1 MGFFDKLKQGLEKT
15 KKALFAPV
23 MQLFASYD
31 KVDDEFYDDLFDLL
45 VSADVGAYTSDYII
59 SELKKRLKSAGI
71 KEVEQAKGV
80 FREIMRE
87 LLGNYEPFE
96 LSSGLNILLI
106 IGVNGAG
113 KTTSTGKMAYY
124 YRKQGKKVMLAA
136 ADTFRAAAIE
146 QLEVWGTRA
155 DVPVIKQSAGAD
167 PSAVVFDSVAAANKQ
182 GVDVLIADTAGRLH
196 NKKNLLDELARTG
209 RVISREAPDAHKET
223 WLVLDATTGQN
234 AISQVKEF
242 GKASP
247 ITGLILTKLDGTA
260 KGGFILSIKRELD
273 IPVRFIGVG
282 EAPEDLQ
289 PFDPEQ
295 FLDAL
300 MGS

>member
-1 MGFFDKLKQGLEKT
+1 MGFFDKLKQGLSKT
-15 KKALFAPV
+15 KNALFAPV

-45 VSADVGAYTSDYII
+45 VSADVGAYTSDHII
-59 SELKKRLKSAGI
+59 EELRARLKKEGI

-80 FREIMRE
+80 FRQILRE
-87 LLGNYEPFE
+87 LLGDSEPFK
-96 LSSGLNILLI
+96 LDDGFNVLLI

-113 KTTSTGKMAYY
+113 KTTSTGKLAHY
-124 YRKQGKKVMLAA
+124 YRGQGKRVMLAA

-146 QLEVWGTRA
+146 QLEIWGDRA
-155 DVPVIKQSAGAD
+155 NVPVIKQSAGAD
-167 PSAVVFDSVAAANKQ
+167 PSAVVFDAVGAAKKQ
-182 GVDVLIADTAGRLH
+182 QADVLIADTAGRLH
-196 NKKNLLDELARTG
+196 NKKNLLDELAKTG
-209 RVISREAPDAHKET
+209 RVIDREAPGAHKET

-282 EAPEDLQ
+282 EAAEDLQ
-289 PFDPEQ
+289 PFDPDQ

-300 MGS
+300 MG

>member
-1 MGFFDKLKQGLEKT
+1 MGFFDKLKQGLSKT
-15 KKALFAPV
+15 KNALFAPV

-45 VSADVGAYTSDYII
+45 VSADVGAYTSDHII
-59 SELKKRLKSAGI
+59 EELRARLKKEGI
-71 KEVEQAKGV
+71 KVVEQAKGV
-80 FREIMRE
+80 FRQILRE
-87 LLGNYEPFE
+87 LLGDSEPFK
-96 LSSGLNILLI
+96 LDDGFNVLLI

-113 KTTSTGKMAYY
+113 KTTSTGKLAHY
-124 YRKQGKKVMLAA
+124 YRGQGKRVMLAA

-146 QLEVWGTRA
+146 QLEIWGDRA
-155 DVPVIKQSAGAD
+155 NVPVIKQSAGAD
-167 PSAVVFDSVAAANKQ
+167 PSAVVFDAVGAAKKQ
-182 GVDVLIADTAGRLH
+182 QADVLIADTAGRLH
-196 NKKNLLDELARTG
+196 NKKNLLDELAKTG
-209 RVISREAPDAHKET
+209 RVIDREAPGAHKET

-282 EAPEDLQ
+282 EAAEDLQ
-289 PFDPEQ
+289 PFDPDQ

-300 MGS
+300 MG

>member
-1 MGFFDKLKQGLEKT
+1 MGFFDKLKQGLSKT
-15 KKALFAPV
+15 KNALFAPV

-45 VSADVGAYTSDYII
+45 VSADVGAYTSDHII
-59 SELKKRLKSAGI
+59 EELRARLKKEGI

-80 FREIMRE
+80 FRQILRE
-87 LLGNYEPFE
+87 LLGDSEPLKLDDGF
-96 LSSGLNILLI
+96 NVLLI

-113 KTTSTGKMAYY
+113 KTTSTGKLAHY
-124 YRKQGKKVMLAA
+124 YRGHGKKVMLAA

-146 QLEVWGTRA
+146 QLEIWGERA
-155 DVPVIKQSAGAD
+155 NVPVIKQSAGAD
-167 PSAVVFDSVAAANKQ
+167 PSAVVFDAVGAAKKQ
-182 GVDVLIADTAGRLH
+182 QTDVLIADTAGRLH
-196 NKKNLLDELARTG
+196 NKKNLLDELAKTG
-209 RVISREAPDAHKET
+209 RVIDREAPGAHKET

-282 EAPEDLQ
+282 EAAEDLQ
-289 PFDPEQ
+289 PFDPDQ

-300 MGS
+300 MG

>member
-1 MGFFDKLKQGLEKT
+1 MGFFDKLKQGLSKT
-15 KKALFAPV
+15 KNALFAPV

-45 VSADVGAYTSDYII
+45 VSADVGAYTSDHII
-59 SELKKRLKSAGI
+59 EELRARLKKEGI

-80 FREIMRE
+80 FRQILRE
-87 LLGNYEPFE
+87 LLGDSEPFK
-96 LSSGLNILLI
+96 LDDGFNVLLI

-113 KTTSTGKMAYY
+113 KTTSTGKLAHY
-124 YRKQGKKVMLAA
+124 YRSQGKKVMLAA

-146 QLEVWGTRA
+146 QLEIWGDRA
-155 DVPVIKQSAGAD
+155 NVPVIKQSAGAD
-167 PSAVVFDSVAAANKQ
+167 PSAVVFDAVGAAKKQ
-182 GVDVLIADTAGRLH
+182 QTDVLIADTAGRLH
-196 NKKNLLDELARTG
+196 NKKNLLDELAKTG
-209 RVISREAPDAHKET
+209 RVIDREAPGAHKET

-282 EAPEDLQ
+282 EAAEDLQ
-289 PFDPEQ
+289 PFDPDQ

-300 MGS
+300 MG

>member
-1 MGFFDKLKQGLEKT
+1 MGFFDKLKQGLSKT
-15 KKALFAPV
+15 KNALFAPV

-45 VSADVGAYTSDYII
+45 VSADVGAYTSDHII
-59 SELKKRLKSAGI
+59 EELRARLKKEGI

-80 FREIMRE
+80 FRQILRE
-87 LLGNYEPFE
+87 LLGDSEPFK
-96 LSSGLNILLI
+96 LDDGFNVLLI

-113 KTTSTGKMAYY
+113 KTTSTGKLAHY
-124 YRKQGKKVMLAA
+124 YRGQGKKVMLAA

-146 QLEVWGTRA
+146 QLEIWGDRA
-155 DVPVIKQSAGAD
+155 NVPVIKQSTGAD
-167 PSAVVFDSVAAANKQ
+167 PSAVVFDAVGAAKKQ
-182 GVDVLIADTAGRLH
+182 QTDVLIADTAGRLH
-196 NKKNLLDELARTG
+196 NKKNLLDELAKTG
-209 RVISREAPDAHKET
+209 RVIDREAPGAHKET

-282 EAPEDLQ
+282 EAAEDLQ
-289 PFDPEQ
+289 PFDPDQ

-300 MGS
+300 MG

>member
-15 KKALFAPV
+15 KKTLFAPV
-23 MQLFASYD
+23 MQLFSSYD
-31 KVDDEFYDDLFDLL
+31 RVDDDFYDDLFDLL

-59 SELKKRLKSAGI
+59 SELKARLKQNGI

-80 FREIMRE
+80 FREILSE
-87 LLGNYEPFE
+87 LLGNDEPFT
-96 LSSGLNILLI
+96 LSDGLNVLLI

-155 DVPVIKQSAGAD
+155 SVPVIKQSTGAD
-167 PSAVVFDSVAAANKQ
+167 PSAVVFDAVAAANRQ
-182 GVDVLIADTAGRLH
+182 GCDVLIADTAGRLH
-196 NKKNLLDELARTG
+196 NKKNLLDELAKTG
-209 RVISREAPDAHKET
+209 RVIDREAPNAHKET

-247 ITGLILTKLDGTA
+247 ITGIILTKLDGTA
-260 KGGFILSIKRELD
+260 KGGCILSIKRELD

-282 EAPEDLQ
+282 ESPEDLQ
-289 PFDPEQ
+289 PFDPTE

-300 MGS
+300 MG

>member
-23 MQLFASYD
+23 MQLFANYD
-31 KVDDEFYDDLFDLL
+31 KVDDDFYDDLFDLL

-59 SELKKRLKSAGI
+59 SELKQRLKKDGI
-71 KEVEQAKGV
+71 KDVEQAKVV
-80 FREIMRE
+80 FREILRE
-87 LLGNYEPFE
+87 LLGSAQPFE
-96 LSSGLNILLI
+96 LSEGLNVLLI

-155 DVPVIKQSAGAD
+155 NVPVIKQSAGAD
-167 PSAVVFDSVAAANKQ
+167 PSAVVFDAVSAANKQ
-182 GVDVLIADTAGRLH
+182 GTDVLIADTAGRLH
-196 NKKNLLDELARTG
+196 NKKNLLDELAKTG
-209 RVISREAPDAHKET
+209 RVICREAPDAHKET

-234 AISQVKEF
+234 AIAQVKEF

-289 PFDPEQ
+289 PFDPEE

-300 MGS
+300 MG

>member
-1 MGFFDKLKQGLEKT
+1 MGFFDKLKQGLSKT
-15 KKALFAPV
+15 KNALFAPV

-31 KVDDEFYDDLFDLL
+31 KVDDESYDDLFDLL
-45 VSADVGAYTSDYII
+45 VSADVGAYTSDHII
-59 SELKKRLKSAGI
+59 EELRARLKKEGI

-80 FREIMRE
+80 FRQILRE
-87 LLGNYEPFE
+87 LLGDSEPFK
-96 LSSGLNILLI
+96 LDDGFNVLLI

-113 KTTSTGKMAYY
+113 KTTSTGKLAHY
-124 YRKQGKKVMLAA
+124 YRGQGKKVMLAA

-146 QLEVWGTRA
+146 QLEIWGDRA
-155 DVPVIKQSAGAD
+155 NVPVVKQSTGAD
-167 PSAVVFDSVAAANKQ
+167 PSAVVFDAVGAAKKQ
-182 GVDVLIADTAGRLH
+182 QTDVLIADTAGRLH
-196 NKKNLLDELARTG
+196 NKKNLLDELAKTG
-209 RVISREAPDAHKET
+209 RVIDREAPGAHKET

-282 EAPEDLQ
+282 EAAEDLQ
-289 PFDPEQ
+289 PFDPDQ

-300 MGS
+300 MG

>member
-15 KKALFAPV
+15 KKTLFAPV
-23 MQLFASYD
+23 MQLFSSYD
-31 KVDDEFYDDLFDLL
+31 RVDDDFYDDLFDLL

-59 SELKKRLKSAGI
+59 SELKARLKQNGI

-80 FREIMRE
+80 FREILSE
-87 LLGNYEPFE
+87 LLGNDEPFT
-96 LSSGLNILLI
+96 LSDGLNVLLI

-124 YRKQGKKVMLAA
+124 YRKRGKKVMLAA

-155 DVPVIKQSAGAD
+155 SVPVIKQSTGAD
-167 PSAVVFDSVAAANKQ
+167 PSAVVFDAVAAANRQ
-182 GVDVLIADTAGRLH
+182 GCDVLIADTAGRLH
-196 NKKNLLDELARTG
+196 NKKNLLDELAKTG
-209 RVISREAPDAHKET
+209 RVIDREAPNAHKET

-247 ITGLILTKLDGTA
+247 ITGIILTKLDGTA
-260 KGGFILSIKRELD
+260 KGGCILSIKRELD

-282 EAPEDLQ
+282 ESPEDLQ
-289 PFDPEQ
+289 PFDPTE

-300 MGS
+300 MG

>member
-1 MGFFDKLKQGLEKT
+1 MGFFDKLKQGLSKT
-15 KKALFAPV
+15 KNALFAPV

-45 VSADVGAYTSDYII
+45 VSADVGAYTSDHII
-59 SELKKRLKSAGI
+59 EELRARLKKEGI

-80 FREIMRE
+80 FRQILRE
-87 LLGNYEPFE
+87 LLGDSEPLKLDDGF
-96 LSSGLNILLI
+96 NVLLI

-113 KTTSTGKMAYY
+113 KTTSTGKLAHY
-124 YRKQGKKVMLAA
+124 YRGQGKKVMLAA

-146 QLEVWGTRA
+146 QLEIWGERA
-155 DVPVIKQSAGAD
+155 NVPVIKQSAGAD
-167 PSAVVFDSVAAANKQ
+167 PSAVVFDAVGAAKKQ
-182 GVDVLIADTAGRLH
+182 QTDVLIADTAGRLH
-196 NKKNLLDELARTG
+196 NKKNLLDELAKTG
-209 RVISREAPDAHKET
+209 RVIDREAPGAHKET

-282 EAPEDLQ
+282 EAAEDLQ
-289 PFDPEQ
+289 PFDPDQ

-300 MGS
+300 MG

>member
-1 MGFFDKLKQGLEKT
+1 MGFFDKLKQGLSKT
-15 KKALFAPV
+15 KNALFAPV

-45 VSADVGAYTSDYII
+45 VSADVGAYTSDHII
-59 SELKKRLKSAGI
+59 EELRARLKKEGI

-80 FREIMRE
+80 FRQILRE
-87 LLGNYEPFE
+87 LLGDSEPFK
-96 LSSGLNILLI
+96 LDDGFNVLLI

-113 KTTSTGKMAYY
+113 KTTSTGKLAHY
-124 YRKQGKKVMLAA
+124 YRGQGKKVMLAA

-146 QLEVWGTRA
+146 QLEIWGDRA
-155 DVPVIKQSAGAD
+155 NVPVIKQSAGAD
-167 PSAVVFDSVAAANKQ
+167 PSAVVFDAVGAAKKQ
-182 GVDVLIADTAGRLH
+182 QTDVLIADTAGRLH
-196 NKKNLLDELARTG
+196 NKKNLLDELAKTG
-209 RVISREAPDAHKET
+209 RVIDREAPGAHKET

-282 EAPEDLQ
+282 EAAEDLQ
-289 PFDPEQ
+289 PFDPDQ

-300 MGS
+300 MG

>member
-1 MGFFDKLKQGLEKT
+1 MGFFDKLKQGLSKT
-15 KKALFAPV
+15 KNVLFAPV

-45 VSADVGAYTSDYII
+45 VSADVGAYTSDHII
-59 SELKKRLKSAGI
+59 EELRARLKKEGI

-80 FREIMRE
+80 FRQILRE
-87 LLGNYEPFE
+87 LLGDSEPLKLDDGF
-96 LSSGLNILLI
+96 NVLLI

-113 KTTSTGKMAYY
+113 KTTSTGKLAHY
-124 YRKQGKKVMLAA
+124 YRGQGKKVMLAA

-146 QLEVWGTRA
+146 QLEIWGERA
-155 DVPVIKQSAGAD
+155 NVPVIKQSAGAD
-167 PSAVVFDSVAAANKQ
+167 PSAVVFDAVGAAKKQ
-182 GVDVLIADTAGRLH
+182 QTDVLIADTAGRLH
-196 NKKNLLDELARTG
+196 NKKNLLDELAKTG
-209 RVISREAPDAHKET
+209 RVIDREAPGAHKET

-282 EAPEDLQ
+282 EAAEDLQ
-289 PFDPEQ
+289 PFDPDQ

-300 MGS
+300 MG

>member
-15 KKALFAPV
+15 KKALFTPV
-23 MQLFASYD
+23 MDLFNASD
-31 KVDDEFYDDLFDLL
+31 RVDDDFYDELFDLL
-45 VSADVGAYTSDYII
+45 VSADVGAYTADYII
-59 SELKKRLKSAGI
+59 DELKSRLKERGI
-71 KEVEQAKGV
+71 REPEAAKGV
-80 FREIMRE
+80 FREILRE
-87 LLGNYEPFE
+87 LIGQTETLEIKD
-96 LSSGLNILLI
+96 GLNVLLI

-124 YRKQGKKVMLAA
+124 YRKAGKKVLLAA

-155 DVPVIKQSAGAD
+155 GVPVIKQSTGAD
-167 PSAVVFDSVAAANKQ
+167 PSAVVFDAVAAANKQ
-182 GVDVLIADTAGRLH
+182 GTEILIADTAGRLH
-196 NKKNLLDELARTG
+196 NKKNLLDELAKTG
-209 RVISREAPDAHKET
+209 RVIEREAPKAHKET
-223 WLVLDATTGQN
+223 LLVLDATTGQN
-234 AISQVKEF
+234 AINQVKEF

-260 KGGFILSIKRELD
+260 KGGFILSIRRELD
-273 IPVRFIGVG
+273 IPVKFIGVG

-289 PFDPEQ
+289 PFDADE

-300 MGS
+300 MGQ